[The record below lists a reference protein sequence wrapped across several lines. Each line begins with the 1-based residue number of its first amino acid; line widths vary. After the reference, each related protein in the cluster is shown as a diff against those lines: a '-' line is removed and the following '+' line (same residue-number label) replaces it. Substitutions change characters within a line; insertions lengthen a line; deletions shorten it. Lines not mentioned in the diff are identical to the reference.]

1 MNYTETRAENV
12 IRHNEE
18 ADTVNTP
25 LYMLFALSTELDGE

>member
-18 ADTVNTP
+18 AHIVNIP
-25 LYMLFALSTELDGE
+25 LYMLFALSAELDGE